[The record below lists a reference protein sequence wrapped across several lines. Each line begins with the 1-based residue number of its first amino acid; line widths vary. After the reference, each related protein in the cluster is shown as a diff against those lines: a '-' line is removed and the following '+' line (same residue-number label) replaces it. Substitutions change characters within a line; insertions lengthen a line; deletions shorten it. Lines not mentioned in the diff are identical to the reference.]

1 MKVETPTLLKL
12 MQGKKKGGNIY
23 MQGIVTYLRGK

>member
-12 MQGKKKGGNIY
+12 MQGKKKGNIY